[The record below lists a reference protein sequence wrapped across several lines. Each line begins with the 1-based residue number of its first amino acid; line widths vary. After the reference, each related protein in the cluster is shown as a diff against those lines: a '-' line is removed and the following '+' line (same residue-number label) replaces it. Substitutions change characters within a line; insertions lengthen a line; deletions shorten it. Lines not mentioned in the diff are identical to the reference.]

1 MKNNLGK
8 IFLIFLI
15 FVHVEIFASTYEWSA
30 KADKSSV
37 YVNEAI
43 HLTYICEFSDRSELY
58 SIDFN
63 PQKENED
70 YTLHILSESE
80 RIVDGKRIN
89 NYEFVVFLKEN
100 AAKKAKEINF
110 EFETIMKKTTKES
123 IENTVIGRDNK
134 EYADFTLKT
143 IKQKS
148 IKVDV
153 KPSQKEL
160 VGDFVIEVKKDKQ
173 NVKAYEPFHMHITI
187 KGNGNF
193 EAIKPIDFK
202 IDGVKIFAGKIIKDI
217 ELSKAGYSGLWSQKF
232 AFVGNEEFEVPEINI
247 EYFNLKTK
255 SVDKLHVDASKV
267 EVTKGYVKKELLD
280 EVDNDFK
287 INYDYFYYLLTF
299 IAGYL
304 LAKIKINNY
313 KSNTPD
319 VFLDKIDKAKSM
331 DELLM
336 ILALD
341 GSSKYKNIILE
352 IETKKLTSLK
362 TAKNRLKLTY
372 S

>member
-30 KADKSSV
+30 KADKTTA

-63 PQKENED
+63 PQKEHED

-80 RIVDGKRIN
+80 RIVDNKRVN
-89 NYEFVVFLKEN
+89 SYEFVVFT
-100 AAKKAKEINF
+100 KKAKEINF
-110 EFETIMKKTTKES
+110 EFETTMKKTTKES

-134 EYADFTLKT
+134 EYADFTRKT

-153 KPSQKEL
+153 KPSPKEL

-173 NVKAYEPFHMHITI
+173 KVKAYEPYHLHVSI

-193 EAIKPIDFK
+193 EAIKPMDFN
-202 IDGVKIFAGKIIKDI
+202 IEGVKVFAGKVIQDI
-217 ELSKAGYSGLWSQKF
+217 ELSKAGYSGTWSQKF
-232 AFVGNEEFEVPEINI
+232 AFVASKDFKVPEINM

-255 SVDKLHVDASKV
+255 SIQTLHVDAVKV
-267 EVTKGYVKKELLD
+267 EVTKGYVKEELLD

-287 INYDYFYYLLTF
+287 VNYDYFYYLLTF

-304 LAKIKINNY
+304 LAKIKITNY
-313 KSNTPD
+313 KSNAPD

-341 GSSKYKNIILE
+341 GSIKYKDIVLQ

-362 TAKNRLKLTY
+362 TAKNMVKLT
-372 S
+372 SC

>member
-1 MKNNLGK
+1 MKNSLGRV
-8 IFLIFLI
+8 FLVFL
-15 FVHVEIFASTYEWSA
+15 FFLHVNSFASTYEWSV
-30 KADKSSV
+30 KSNKSTA

-43 HLTYICEFSDRSELY
+43 HLTYICVFSDRSELY

-70 YTLHILSESE
+70 YTLHMLSESE
-80 RIVDGKRIN
+80 RIIDAKRVN
-89 NYEFVVFLKEN
+89 SYEFVVF
-100 AAKKAKEINF
+100 AKKAKEINF
-110 EFETIMKKTTKES
+110 EFEATMKKTTKES

-134 EYADFTLKT
+134 EYEDFTLNK

-148 IKVDV
+148 IKVNV
-153 KPSQKEL
+153 KPSANTL
-160 VGDFVIEVKKDKQ
+160 VGDFSIEVKKDKQ
-173 NVKAYEPFHMHITI
+173 HVKAYEPYHMHIII

-202 IDGVKIFAGKIIKDI
+202 IDGVKIFGGKVIKDI
-217 ELSKAGYSGLWSQKF
+217 ELSKTGYSGVWSQKF
-232 AFVGNEEFEVPEINI
+232 AFVASEDFSVDEINI
-247 EYFNLKTK
+247 EYFNLKTQ
-255 SVDKLHVDASKV
+255 SIDNLHVDAVKV

-280 EVDNDFK
+280 DVESDFK

-304 LAKIKINNY
+304 LAKIKISNY
-313 KSNTPD
+313 KNNKSD
-319 VFLDKIDKAKSM
+319 IFLDKIQNANSM

-336 ILALD
+336 VLALD
-341 GSSKYKNIILE
+341 GSQKYKNIILQ
-352 IETKKLTSLK
+352 IETQKITSLK
-362 TAKNRLKLTY
+362 TAKNMVKLTY